1 MKSRSRSNS
10 KDNNIIRKHKRKN
23 AIIEQDISSSSEES
37 DVSMPNIRKQFTL
50 QEKKE
55 YIKKYEDIKNK
66 IQKSVKKQH
75 PPELIISYSSL
86 REWIKQKWFIL
97 ETKCKINKY
106 RLEGVGKIPNTIR
119 IEEELIK

>member
-1 MKSRSRSNS
+1 MKNRSRSNS

-66 IQKSVKKQH
+66 IQKSVKMQH

-86 REWIKQKWFIL
+86 REWIKQKWFI
-97 ETKCKINKY
+97 
-106 RLEGVGKIPNTIR
+106 
-119 IEEELIK
+119 